1 MGRVANAVGEPTSA
15 YLRDHHAEEWARAIG
30 HSLITETADET
41 IEDAVFDRWIVMNT
55 EFLRTYRRFFIVMG
69 TLAPDTRSSTLM
81 VKGLQ
86 STDYE
91 IQESEA
97 YAEQH
102 GIVLAYEPSAQ
113 SMDYSSFVMATAA
126 QGWSRGL
133 VASFGIEALYY
144 DAWSWVRGQVTSDH
158 RFWRFIDLWSAD
170 YQRRYVRDLSV
181 LVDAVPLTTEL
192 ERIFRSVTR
201 LERASWEE
209 AHTLDGAPP

>member
-15 YLRDHHAEEWARAIG
+15 YLRGLHADDWALAIEQP
-30 HSLITETADET
+30 LITETADGT
-41 IEDAVFDRWIVMNT
+41 IDDAVFDRWIIMNT
-55 EFLRTYRRFFIVMG
+55 QFLRTYRRFFIVMG

-91 IQESEA
+91 IEESEQ

-102 GIVLAYEPSAQ
+102 GIELAYEPSAQ
-113 SMDYSSFVMATAA
+113 SMDYSSFVMATAS

-133 VASFGIEALYY
+133 VATFGIEALYY
-144 DAWSWVRGQVTSDH
+144 DTWAWVRRQVTPDH
-158 RFWRFIDLWSAD
+158 RFWRFIDLWSND
-170 YQRRYVRDLSV
+170 FQRRYARDLSL
-181 LVDAVPLTTEL
+181 LVDAVPVTTEL

-201 LERASWEE
+201 LERASWDE
-209 AHTLDGAPP
+209 AYLLDSAPP

>member
-1 MGRVANAVGEPTSA
+1 VSNAVGEPTSA
-15 YLRDHHAEEWARAIG
+15 YLREHHADEWARALE
-30 HSLITETADET
+30 HTLITQTADGT
-41 IEDAVFDRWIVMNT
+41 VADAVFERWVVMNT

-81 VKGLQ
+81 VKGLR

-91 IQESEA
+91 IEDAEQ

-102 GIVLAYEPSAQ
+102 GVDLAYEPSPQA
-113 SMDYSSFVMATAA
+113 MDYSSFVMATAA

-133 VASFGIEALYY
+133 VAAFGIEALYY
-144 DAWSWVRGQVTSDH
+144 DTWLWVRRQVTSDH
-158 RFWRFIDLWSAD
+158 RYWRFIDLWSND
-170 YQRRYVRDLSV
+170 YQRRYVKDLSV

-201 LERASWEE
+201 LERASWGE
-209 AHTLDGAPP
+209 AYSLDGAPT

>member
-1 MGRVANAVGEPTSA
+1 MANAVGEPTSV
-15 YLRDHHAEEWARAIG
+15 YLREHHAGEWTRAIE
-30 HSLITETADET
+30 HSLITQTADGT

-69 TLAPDTRSSTLM
+69 TLAPDTRSSTVM

-91 IQESEA
+91 IEESEQ
-97 YAEQH
+97 YAEQQ
-102 GIVLAYEPSAQ
+102 GIDLVYEPTAQ
-113 SMDYSSFVMATAA
+113 EMDYSSFVMATAA

-133 VASFGIEALYY
+133 IATFGIEALYY
-144 DAWSWVRGQVTSDH
+144 DTWSWVRRQVTPDH
-158 RFWRFIDLWSAD
+158 RYWRFIDLWSND
-170 YQRRYVRDLSV
+170 YQRRYVRDLCV

-201 LERASWEE
+201 LERASWDE
-209 AHTLDGAPP
+209 AQWLDGAVS

>member
-1 MGRVANAVGEPTSA
+1 VADAEREPTSA
-15 YLRDHHAEEWARAIG
+15 YLRELHADEWERAIQ
-30 HSLITETADET
+30 HPLITATADGT

-91 IQESEA
+91 IEESEQ
-97 YAEQH
+97 YAEQR
-102 GIVLAYEPSAQ
+102 GIDLAYEPSAQ

-126 QGWSRGL
+126 QGWARGL
-133 VASFGIEALYY
+133 VATFGIEALYY
-144 DAWSWVRGQVTSDH
+144 DAWAWARRQVTSDH
-158 RFWRFIDLWSAD
+158 RYWRFIDLWSND

-181 LVDAVPLTTEL
+181 LVDAVPVTTEL

-201 LERASWEE
+201 LERASWDE
-209 AHTLDGAPP
+209 TGLVDSAPP